1 MSTPP
6 PERVVEQFPHL
17 DALRAVGAV
26 AVLTTHAAFW
36 GGEYTDN
43 GTAGRLLAR
52 LDVGV
57 ALFFVLSGFLLSRAW
72 LQAAADSSA
81 RPEPGHYL
89 WKRFLRIVPVYLV
102 AVLVALWFIDA
113 NAALGAGDRAAAVLL
128 SSSMV
133 DPAFPA
139 GLTHMWSLMV
149 EVHFYL
155 LLPLLMLLATGRRP
169 GLDVR
174 RTLAVLV
181 AMVTIS
187 VWWHLD
193 GARRVGE
200 GRDVDAGQWLPAY
213 LTWFAAGI
221 GLALAQVLL
230 VRRRGGRPVALLV
243 RLAAQPGVCWSAAGG
258 LLLVAST
265 PVAGPVLLAAPTVG
279 QSLTKH
285 LIYAMVGALLVL
297 PAVLRA
303 PGGTEGVTTFDR
315 LLTNRAA
322 RHLGLVSYGIFCL
335 HLPLLHL
342 VMWSTGWELFAGRG
356 LQIWALTLVASI
368 VAAEL
373 AYRLVER
380 PALRLKTVHPLRRRG
395 AAPAEKSTAATG
407 STTR

>member
-1 MSTPP
+1 MTTPP
-6 PERVVEQFPHL
+6 PERVVEKFPHL

-26 AVLTTHAAFW
+26 AVLTTHTAFW

-72 LQAAADSSA
+72 LQAAADSSP
-81 RPEPGHYL
+81 RPETGHYL

-102 AVLVALWFIDA
+102 AVLAALWFIDA
-113 NAALGAGDRAAAVLL
+113 NAALTTGDRAAALLL
-128 SSSMV
+128 SSSLV
-133 DPAFPA
+133 DPSFPA

-155 LLPLLMLLATGRRP
+155 LLPLLMLLATGRRG

-174 RTLAVLV
+174 RTCAVLV
-181 AMVTIS
+181 TMLAVS

-193 GARRVGE
+193 GALRVGE
-200 GRDVDAGQWLPAY
+200 GRSIDAGQWLPAY
-213 LTWFAAGI
+213 LGWFAVGI

-230 VRRRGGRPVALLV
+230 VRGRAGRGTTLLV

-265 PVAGPVLLAAPTVG
+265 PVAGPVLLAAPTTG
-279 QSLTKH
+279 QSLTKN
-285 LIYAMVGALLVL
+285 LLYAAVGGLLVL
-297 PAVLRA
+297 PAVLRQRHADA
-303 PGGTEGVTTFDR
+303 PATTFDR

-342 VMWSTGWELFAGRG
+342 VMWATGWELFAGRG
-356 LQIWALTLVASI
+356 LQIWALTLVISVI
-368 VAAEL
+368 AAEA

-380 PALRLKTVHPLRRRG
+380 PALRLKTLHPLRRRG
-395 AAPAEKSTAATG
+395 AAPAEKSTAVTG

>member
-1 MSTPP
+1 MTTPP
-6 PERVVEQFPHL
+6 PKRVVEQFPHL

-26 AVLTTHAAFW
+26 AVLTTHTAFW

-72 LQAAADSSA
+72 LQAAADSSP
-81 RPEPGHYL
+81 RPVTGHYL

-102 AVLVALWFIDA
+102 AVLAALWFIDA
-113 NAALGAGDRAAAVLL
+113 NAALTTGDRAAALLL

-133 DPAFPA
+133 DPSFPA

-155 LLPLLMLLATGRRP
+155 LLPLLMLLATGRRG

-174 RTLAVLV
+174 RTGAV
-181 AMVTIS
+181 
-187 VWWHLD
+187 
-193 GARRVGE
+193 
-200 GRDVDAGQWLPAY
+200 
-213 LTWFAAGI
+213 
-221 GLALAQVLL
+221 
-230 VRRRGGRPVALLV
+230 
-243 RLAAQPGVCWSAAGG
+243 
-258 LLLVAST
+258 LLVAST
-265 PVAGPVLLAAPTVG
+265 PVAGPVLLAAPTAG
-279 QSLTKH
+279 QSLTKN
-285 LIYAMVGALLVL
+285 LLYAAVGGLLVL
-297 PAVLRA
+297 PAVLRQRHADA
-303 PGGTEGVTTFDR
+303 PATTFDR

-342 VMWSTGWELFAGRG
+342 VMWATGWELFAGRG
-356 LQIWALTLVASI
+356 LQIWALTLVISV
-368 VAAEL
+368 VAAEA

-380 PALRLKTVHPLRRRG
+380 PALRLKTLHPLRRRG